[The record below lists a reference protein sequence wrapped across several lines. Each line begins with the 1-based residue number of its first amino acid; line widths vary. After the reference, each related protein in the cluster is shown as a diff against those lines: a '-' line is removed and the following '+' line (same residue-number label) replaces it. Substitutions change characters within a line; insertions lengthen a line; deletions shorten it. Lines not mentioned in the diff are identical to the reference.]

1 MATRQTEWEEIMAR
15 MLKPIWL
22 AALVVFMQPAFAEE
36 SGGPWEKWSLSLGGF
51 ASTLGSDVRIGT
63 PGVGAEIDLD
73 EVLGMES
80 SNTVFRADAAYR
92 FGSSRRHRL
101 DFTWFDLSREATKT
115 LAQEIDIDGTTYP
128 VGTTVDSQF
137 DLAFYNVRYS
147 YSFLPDDR
155 VDLAGS
161 VGLHVT
167 DIGLTVHSLN
177 EGTSG
182 DSVTAPLP
190 LIGARLDVALTEKWY
205 ARSSVE
211 FLYLALGDF
220 TGKISDVLLAAEYRA
235 WKNFAIGA
243 GLNAVGM
250 SLEAESES
258 PGVSFEGDVNVDFF
272 GLVLYGKLMF

>member
-1 MATRQTEWEEIMAR
+1 MSR
-15 MLKPIWL
+15 MLKGIWL
-22 AALVVFMQPAFAEE
+22 AALAVCMQPAVAEE

-51 ASTLGSDVRIGT
+51 ASTLASDVRIGT

-80 SNTVFRADAAYR
+80 SDTVFRIDAAYR
-92 FGSSRRHRL
+92 FGSSRKHRW

-115 LAQEIDIDGTTYP
+115 LSQEINIDGTIYP
-128 VGTTVDSQF
+128 LGTTVDSVF

-147 YSFLPDDR
+147 YSFLQDDR

-167 DIGLTVHSLN
+167 EIGLTVHSLAQ
-177 EGTSG
+177 GTSG
-182 DSVTAPLP
+182 DKVTAPLP

-220 TGKISDVLLAAEYRA
+220 KGGISDVLLAAEYRA

-243 GLNAVGM
+243 GLNAVRM
-250 SLEAESES
+250 SLEAKSES
-258 PGVSFEGDVNVDFF
+258 SNVKFEGDVNINFV
-272 GLVLYGKLMF
+272 GLLFYGKLMF

>member
-1 MATRQTEWEEIMAR
+1 MAR
-15 MLKPIWL
+15 MLKAIWL
-22 AALVVFMQPAFAEE
+22 AALTVCMQPAVAQQN
-36 SGGPWEKWSLSLGGF
+36 GGPWEKWSLGLGGF
-51 ASTLGSDVRIGT
+51 ASTLGSDVRIGK

-73 EVLGMES
+73 EALGMES
-80 SNTVFRADAAYR
+80 SDTVFRIDAAYR

-115 LAQEIDIDGTTYP
+115 LTQDINIDGTTYP
-128 VGTTVDSQF
+128 VGTTVDSEF

-147 YSFLPDDR
+147 YSFLQDDR

-167 DIGLTVHSLN
+167 DIGLTVRAPVQ
-177 EGTSG
+177 GTAG

-211 FLYLALGDF
+211 FLYLAIADF
-220 TGKISDVLLAAEYRA
+220 
-235 WKNFAIGA
+235 
-243 GLNAVGM
+243 
-250 SLEAESES
+250 
-258 PGVSFEGDVNVDFF
+258 
-272 GLVLYGKLMF
+272 

>member
-1 MATRQTEWEEIMAR
+1 
-15 MLKPIWL
+15 
-22 AALVVFMQPAFAEE
+22 
-36 SGGPWEKWSLSLGGF
+36 
-51 ASTLGSDVRIGT
+51 
-63 PGVGAEIDLD
+63 
-73 EVLGMES
+73 
-80 SNTVFRADAAYR
+80 
-92 FGSSRRHRL
+92 
-101 DFTWFDLSREATKT
+101 
-115 LAQEIDIDGTTYP
+115 
-128 VGTTVDSQF
+128 
-137 DLAFYNVRYS
+137 
-147 YSFLPDDR
+147 

-167 DIGLTVHSLN
+167 DIGLTVHSVN